1 MITVYHGGTQ
11 VVDRPVC
18 LFGRENLDFGR
29 GFYVTP
35 LRRLDRYST

>member
-18 LFGRENLDFGR
+18 LYGDLYIADEFIRECQDKI
-29 GFYVTP
+29 
-35 LRRLDRYST
+35 